1 MSEQKNVSTHY
12 RFWLF
17 SAGIFLLLV
26 LAAAGPLV
34 FKAMADF
41 SAAEQQAVQ
50 VKNAAITQAITNND
64 YAAWS
69 ALVDDTELKAQVNA
83 SNFADFK
90 AAYLL
95 LEKGKIDEANL
106 LKKQIGLRE
115 QIANTSVVSA
125 LMTDAI
131 ARKDYNAWRNI
142 VGPDYA
148 KNVVTAS
155 NFEEYARALD
165 AAGRGKL
172 NITTRLQYSL
182 SLKQKLDY
190 SSSRY

>member
-12 RFWLF
+12 RFWLL

-34 FKAMADF
+34 FKAMADLS
-41 SAAEQQAVQ
+41 SAHVQ
-50 VKNAAITQAITNND
+50 EIQLKNAAITQAIANND
-64 YAAWS
+64 YATWS
-69 ALVDDTELKAQVNA
+69 SLVDDEELKSQVNA

-95 LEKGKIDEANL
+95 LEKGKVDEANL
-106 LKKQIGLRE
+106 LKQEIGLR
-115 QIANTSVVSA
+115 QKMVNTSITSA

-131 ARKDYNAWRNI
+131 ARRDYNAWRAI
-142 VGPDYA
+142 VGSDYA

-155 NFEEYARALD
+155 NFEAYAKSID

-172 NITTRLQYSL
+172 NVATRLQYSL
-182 SLKQKLDY
+182 SLKNKLDY
-190 SSSRY
+190 SSSRE